1 MSAEQPERAEELH
14 ARGLEIRKEVLGDE
28 YVEKSL
34 AAARQD
40 DFTAPLQELVTEY
53 CWGAIWSREGLDRR
67 TRSMLNLAMMVALD
81 RQPELKLH
89 LRGALNNGVSREE
102 IREVL
107 LQATI
112 YCGIPAGLEAFR
124 TAREAFEEID
134 G

>member
-1 MSAEQPERAEELH
+1 LSAEPQRAEGLY
-14 ARGLEIRKEVLGDE
+14 ARGLEIRKEVLGDD

-34 AAARQD
+34 AAARKD

-53 CWGAIWSREGLDRR
+53 CWGAVWSREGLDRR
-67 TRSMLNLAMMVALD
+67 TRSMLNLAMMAALD
-81 RQPELKLH
+81 RQRELKLH

-107 LQATI
+107 LQAAV

-124 TAREAFEEID
+124 TAREAFEEVD

>member
-1 MSAEQPERAEELH
+1 LSAEPQRAEGLY
-14 ARGLEIRKEVLGDE
+14 ARGLEVRKEVLGEE

-34 AAARQD
+34 AAARKD
-40 DFTAPLQELVTEY
+40 DFTAPIQELVTEY

-107 LQATI
+107 LQATV

-124 TAREAFEEID
+124 TAREAFEELD

>member
-1 MSAEQPERAEELH
+1 MSAEPQRAEGLY
-14 ARGLEIRKEVLGDE
+14 ARGLEVRKEVLGEE

-34 AAARQD
+34 AAARKD

-67 TRSMLNLAMMVALD
+67 TRSMLNLAMMAALD

-107 LQATI
+107 LQATV

-124 TAREAFEEID
+124 TAREAFEELD

>member
-1 MSAEQPERAEELH
+1 MSAEPQRAEGLY
-14 ARGLEIRKEVLGDE
+14 ARGLEVRKEVLGEE

-34 AAARQD
+34 AAARKD
-40 DFTAPLQELVTEY
+40 DFTAPIQELVTEY

-107 LQATI
+107 LQATV

-124 TAREAFEEID
+124 TAREAFEELD

>member
-1 MSAEQPERAEELH
+1 LSAESQRAEGLY
-14 ARGLEIRKEVLGDE
+14 ARGLEVRKEVLGEE

-34 AAARQD
+34 AAARKD

-67 TRSMLNLAMMVALD
+67 TRSMLNLAMMAALD

-107 LQATI
+107 LQATV

-124 TAREAFEEID
+124 TAREAFQELE

>member
-1 MSAEQPERAEELH
+1 
-14 ARGLEIRKEVLGDE
+14 VLGEE

-34 AAARQD
+34 AAARKD

-67 TRSMLNLAMMVALD
+67 TRSMLNLAMMAALD

-107 LQATI
+107 LQATV

-124 TAREAFEEID
+124 TAREAFEELD

>member
-1 MSAEQPERAEELH
+1 MSAEPQRAEGLY
-14 ARGLEIRKEVLGDE
+14 ARGLEVRKEVLGEE

-34 AAARQD
+34 AAARKD

-67 TRSMLNLAMMVALD
+67 TRSMLNLAMMAALD

-107 LQATI
+107 LQATV

-124 TAREAFEEID
+124 TAREAFQELE

>member
-1 MSAEQPERAEELH
+1 LSAEPERAEGLY
-14 ARGLEIRKEVLGDE
+14 ARGLEIRKEVLGDD

-34 AAARQD
+34 AAASED

-53 CWGAIWSREGLDRR
+53 CWGAIWSRGGLDRR
-67 TRSMLNLAMMVALD
+67 TRSMLNLAMMAALD
-81 RQPELKLH
+81 RQRELKLH
-89 LRGALNNGVSREE
+89 LRGALNNGVTKEE

-107 LQATI
+107 LQATV

-124 TAREAFEEID
+124 TAREALEEVD

>member
-1 MSAEQPERAEELH
+1 MSAEPQRAEGLY
-14 ARGLEIRKEVLGDE
+14 ARGLEVRKEVLGEE

-34 AAARQD
+34 AAARKD
-40 DFTAPLQELVTEY
+40 DFTAPIQELVTEY

-67 TRSMLNLAMMVALD
+67 TRSMLNLAMMAALD

-107 LQATI
+107 LQATV

-124 TAREAFEEID
+124 TAREAFEELD

>member
-1 MSAEQPERAEELH
+1 MSAEPERAEGLY
-14 ARGLEIRKEVLGDE
+14 ARGLEIRKEVLGDD

-34 AAARQD
+34 AAARKD

-53 CWGAIWSREGLDRR
+53 CWGAVWSRDGLDRR
-67 TRSMLNLAMMVALD
+67 TRSMLNLAMMAALD
-81 RQPELKLH
+81 RQRELRLH

-107 LQATI
+107 LQATV

-124 TAREAFEEID
+124 TAREAFEEVD